1 MAEPNEARAEEPLPE
16 LEEQATAVV
25 KRRKKKTKKKPKRLP
40 PYHVVLWNDD
50 DHDFNYVIRMM
61 QALFGHPPTKGAQ
74 IAEEVHVRGRAIV
87 LTTAKEHAEFK
98 RDQIRAFG
106 LSKDDLT
113 LGMKGSMCA
122 SIEPAPG

>member
-1 MAEPNEARAEEPLPE
+1 MAKPNEERAEPARPDG
-16 LEEQATAVV
+16 EEQATVLGLRP
-25 KRRKKKTKKKPKRLP
+25 KKNTRRKPKRLP

-106 LSKDDLT
+106 LTKEDAA

-122 SIEPAPG
+122 SIEPAVM